1 LLIAISC
8 AHDIMPMLKVLTSCD
23 AYSPNDIVMCV
34 FAAKWVV
41 KKLHSQSKEGI
52 YFSG

>member
-34 FAAKWVV
+34 FGKMGCQKVT
-41 KKLHSQSKEGI
+41 
-52 YFSG
+52 